1 MAADTE
7 PPPARPVTAPPPRR
21 FLPST
26 ASLRAL
32 ETLDRLGSATAA
44 ANELNLSQSAV
55 SRQLQ
60 TLEAQLGVALI
71 LRRGRR
77 MVLTPEAAGY
87 AAEIRT
93 ALQKITQATL
103 KLTVNPAGGSLD
115 LAILPTFG
123 MRWLVPRLADFARR
137 HPEVTI
143 NLSTRLKP
151 FYFASE
157 PFDAAIHFGL
167 PEWPGTHAIRLK
179 AEAVIAVCA
188 PNLIADQ
195 PPRHAQDV
203 LRLPLLHIETRPEA
217 WQAWFAAHGVEAGP
231 VTGTIYDQFST
242 ITQAAL
248 HGLGVALLP
257 DYLAEQD
264 IATGRLVCAWG
275 GPTTSPG
282 AYHLVWPVEKSRN
295 AALQT
300 FRDWLATQAEDEDAL
315 PR

>member
-1 MAADTE
+1 M
-7 PPPARPVTAPPPRR
+7 PLLPRR

-32 ETLDRLGSATAA
+32 EALDRLGSATAA
-44 ANELNLSQSAV
+44 AEELNLSQSAV

-60 TLEAQLGVALI
+60 TLEEQLGVTLI
-71 LRRGRR
+71 IREGRR
-77 MVLTPEAAGY
+77 MTLTPEAAEY
-87 AAEIRT
+87 AAEMRA
-93 ALQKITQATL
+93 ALNKIAQASL
-103 KLTVNPAGGSLD
+103 KLTVNPAGGSLN

-151 FYFASE
+151 FDFGTE
-157 PFDAAIHFGL
+157 PFDAAIHFGRAD
-167 PEWPGTHAIRLK
+167 WPGTQAIRLK
-179 AEAVIAVCA
+179 TEAVVAVCA
-188 PNLIADQ
+188 PGLLEDRKIREARDLL
-195 PPRHAQDV
+195 A
-203 LRLPLLHIETRPEA
+203 LPLLHIETRPEA
-217 WQAWFAAHGVEAGP
+217 WRAWFAAHGIEAGP

-264 IATGRLVCAWG
+264 LATGRLVRAWG
-275 GPTTSPG
+275 GPTEAPG
-282 AYHLVWPVEKSRN
+282 AYHLVWPVEKARDS
-295 AALQT
+295 ALKK
-300 FRDWLATQAEDEDAL
+300 FRDWLATQAEDEDPL

>member
-1 MAADTE
+1 MSTL
-7 PPPARPVTAPPPRR
+7 PRR

-26 ASLRAL
+26 GALLAL
-32 ETLDRLGSATAA
+32 EALDRLGSATAA
-44 ANELNLSQSAV
+44 AVDLNLSQSAV
-55 SRQLQ
+55 SRQIQALEDQ
-60 TLEAQLGVALI
+60 TGVPMVI
-71 LRRGRR
+71 REGRR
-77 MVLTPEAAGY
+77 MVLTPEAAQY
-87 AAEIRT
+87 ASDVRA
-93 ALQKITQATL
+93 ALTKITQATL
-103 KLTVNPAGGSLD
+103 KLSVNPASGSLD

-123 MRWLVPRLADFARR
+123 MRWLVPRLAEFARL

-151 FYFASE
+151 FNFASE
-157 PFDAAIHFGL
+157 PFDAAIHFGTAD
-167 PEWPGTHAIRLK
+167 WPGTHAIRLK
-179 AEAVIAVCA
+179 AEAVIAVYA
-188 PNLIADQ
+188 PDLIAAR
-195 PPRHAQDV
+195 PPRTAQDV
-203 LRLPLLHIETRPEA
+203 LNLPLLHIETRPDA
-217 WQAWFAAHGVEAGP
+217 WQAWFAAHGVETGP

-264 IATGRLVCAWG
+264 IATGRLVRAWG